1 MVNDTQRHTGWWFQ
15 PLWRIWK
22 SVGMIIPNIW
32 KNNSHVPN
40 HQPAYM
46 HYPQIVSVPHSV
58 RSQMSF
64 PSAGPHGWLFELL
77 RQFPE
82 TVQGSEV
89 VSHQC
94 HHWSHSHWQTK
105 GMKVWSWIHGFQNSV
120 IYPPYIHHIWYVS
133 SQETL
138 KLVRNPPYIIYPPW
152 FFGSPSAND
161 WCCWKS
167 TGKPSK
173 NMFSI
178 LSQWW
183 FQIQPKPQ
191 VWITQ
196 GT

>member
-32 KNNSHVPN
+32 KDNSHVPN

-46 HYPQIVSVPHSV
+46 HYFSNSVSSPFRPFTNVISV
-58 RSQMSF
+58 C
-64 PSAGPHGWLFELL
+64 GPLGWLFELL

-89 VSHQC
+89 ASHQC

-105 GMKVWSWIHGFQNSV
+105 GMKVWSVWSWIHGFQNSA
-120 IYPPYIHHIWYVS
+120 IYPPYLVCIKPRDPEF
-133 SQETL
+133 SQKST
-138 KLVRNPPYIIYPPW
+138 IYPPW
-152 FFGSPSAND
+152 FFGSPSTND